1 MRLRPHLVLSLVCAA
16 ATTSLAAQ
24 ADRYE
29 LGLRLRAF
37 ERKLEAT
44 NDEAKRKAA
53 FVELDAAVQAFFG
66 MNMAGVAE
74 AVAKADAAL
83 DGRQPDDAA
92 RFCERLCLR
101 LPQRLVDSSLDVAA
115 AELHLLRFR
124 RDEDLPP
131 MPPGARVVV
140 RIGTADKDAATA
152 PLAEFPLA
160 LPLDIDGVPE
170 GDHTLAWRIE
180 KDGVTLLAREQ
191 SISVAQAPDE
201 RLLALEAKD
210 HGDESIE
217 AATLQSLQKALRGM
231 RKPKTEETILPG
243 ARLLREAESLYAK
256 LEQGGLQQEKG
267 EPYYQS
273 ARAGQFWLRVPTGRS
288 SANVR
293 MFVPEAAAKNPAA
306 TLVFAL
312 HGAGGSENLFFDGY
326 GDGAIVK
333 LCEQRGWILCAPRS
347 SGFSGQDLPALLDA
361 LAARYP
367 VDRSRVLL
375 IGHSMGAMQAMTQAS
390 AKPQA
395 FAAVAALGGG
405 GSARKSEA
413 LTKVPFFVAAG
424 ERDFGRGGAQ
434 SLAAQL
440 EQLGVD
446 ATYRE
451 YPNVEHLAIV
461 QVALPDVFAFFDRS
475 LKGAA
480 DGK

>member
-1 MRLRPHLVLSLVCAA
+1 MRLQSPLVLLLACASTA
-16 ATTSLAAQ
+16 PSLAAQ
-24 ADRYE
+24 ADRHE

-44 NDEAKRKAA
+44 TDEARRKAA

-83 DGRQPDDAA
+83 DGRQPDEMA

-101 LPQRLVDSSLDVAA
+101 LPQRLVDSSLDVAG
-115 AELHLLRFR
+115 AELQLLRFR
-124 RDEDLPP
+124 RDEEVPP
-131 MPPGARVVV
+131 APASARVVV
-140 RIGTADKDAATA
+140 RIGKADKDCASA
-152 PLAEFPLA
+152 PLGEFPLA
-160 LPLDIDGVPE
+160 LPLDIDGIPE
-170 GDHTLAWRIE
+170 GDHTLSWRIE

-191 SISVAQAPDE
+191 SISVAQKPDE
-201 RLLALEAKD
+201 RLQALEAKD
-210 HGDESIE
+210 LGDASIE

-231 RKPKTEETILPG
+231 RKPKPEETILPG
-243 ARLLREAESLYAK
+243 ARLLQEAESLRAM
-256 LEQGGLQQEKG
+256 LEQGKG

-273 ARAGQFWLRVPTGRS
+273 ARAGQFWLRVPTGKS

-293 MFVPEAAAKNPAA
+293 MFVPASAAKVDAS
-306 TLVFAL
+306 TLVVAL

-347 SGFSGQDLPALLDA
+347 SGFTGQDLPALIEA
-361 LAARYP
+361 LTERYR

-375 IGHSMGAMQAMTQAS
+375 IGHSMGAMQAVSQAS

-405 GSARKSEA
+405 GSPRKSDA
-413 LTKVPFFVAAG
+413 LAKVPFFVAAG

-434 SLAAQL
+434 SLATQL
-440 EQLGVD
+440 EQFGVD
-446 ATYRE
+446 ASYRE
-451 YPNVEHLAIV
+451 YPHVEHLAIV
-461 QVALPDVFAFFDRS
+461 QIALPDVFAFFDQS

>member
-16 ATTSLAAQ
+16 AATSLAAQ

-44 NDEAKRKAA
+44 TDETRRKAA

-83 DGRQPDDAA
+83 DARQPDDAA

-124 RDEDLPP
+124 RDEDVPP

-140 RIGTADKDAATA
+140 RIGAADKDVANAA
-152 PLAEFPLA
+152 LAEFPLA
-160 LPLDIDGVPE
+160 LPLDIDGIPE

-201 RLLALEAKD
+201 RLLALEKKD
-210 HGDESIE
+210 LGDESIE
-217 AATLQSLQKALRGM
+217 AATLQSLLKALRGM
-231 RKPKTEETILPG
+231 RKPKPEETILPG
-243 ARLLREAESLYAK
+243 ARLLQEAESLRAM
-256 LEQGGLQQEKG
+256 LEQGKG

-273 ARAGQFWLRVPTGRS
+273 ARAGQFWLRVPTGKS

-306 TLVFAL
+306 TFVFAL

-413 LTKVPFFVAAG
+413 LTKLPFFVAAG

-451 YPNVEHLAIV
+451 YPHVEHLAIV

>member
-1 MRLRPHLVLSLVCAA
+1 MRLRQYLVLSLVCTAA
-16 ATTSLAAQ
+16 ATSLAAQ

-44 NDEAKRKAA
+44 NDEARRKAA

-83 DGRQPDDAA
+83 DGKQPNDAA

-124 RDEDLPP
+124 RDEDVPP

-140 RIGTADKDAATA
+140 RIGGADKDCASA
-152 PLAEFPLA
+152 PLGEFPLA
-160 LPLDIDGVPE
+160 LPLDIDGIPE

-191 SISVAQAPDE
+191 SISLAQKPDE

-210 HGDESIE
+210 LGDGSIE

-231 RKPKTEETILPG
+231 RKPKPEETILPG
-243 ARLLREAESLYAK
+243 ARLLQEAESLRAM
-256 LEQGGLQQEKG
+256 LEQGKG
-267 EPYYQS
+267 DAYYQS
-273 ARAGQFWLRVPTGRS
+273 SRAGQFWLRVPTGKS

-293 MFVPEAAAKNPAA
+293 MFVPESAAKADA
-306 TLVFAL
+306 STLVVAL

-347 SGFSGQDLPALLDA
+347 SGFAGQDLPALIEA
-361 LAARYP
+361 LAERYR

-375 IGHSMGAMQAMTQAS
+375 IGHSMGAMQAVSQAS

-405 GSARKSEA
+405 GSPRKSDA
-413 LTKVPFFVAAG
+413 LAKVPFFVAAG

-434 SLAAQL
+434 GLASQL
-440 EQLGVD
+440 EQFGVD

-451 YPNVEHLAIV
+451 YPHVEHLAIV
-461 QVALPDVFAFFDRS
+461 QVALLDVFAFFDQS

>member
-16 ATTSLAAQ
+16 AATSLAAQ

-44 NDEAKRKAA
+44 NDETRRKAA

-83 DGRQPDDAA
+83 DARQPDDAA

-124 RDEDLPP
+124 RDEDVPP

-140 RIGTADKDAATA
+140 RIGAADKDVANAA
-152 PLAEFPLA
+152 LAEFPLA
-160 LPLDIDGVPE
+160 LPLDIDGIPE

-191 SISVAQAPDE
+191 SISVAQKPDE
-201 RLLALEAKD
+201 RLLALEEKD
-210 HGDESIE
+210 LGDESIE
-217 AATLQSLQKALRGM
+217 AATLQSLLKALRGM
-231 RKPKTEETILPG
+231 RKPKPEETILPG
-243 ARLLREAESLYAK
+243 ARLLQEAESLRAM
-256 LEQGGLQQEKG
+256 LEQGKG

-273 ARAGQFWLRVPTGRS
+273 ARAGQFWLRVPTGKS

-306 TLVFAL
+306 TFVFAL

-413 LTKVPFFVAAG
+413 LTKLPFFVAAG

-451 YPNVEHLAIV
+451 YPHVEHLAIV

>member
-16 ATTSLAAQ
+16 AATSLAAQ

-44 NDEAKRKAA
+44 TDETRRKAA

-83 DGRQPDDAA
+83 DARQPDDAA

-124 RDEDLPP
+124 RDEDVPP

-140 RIGTADKDAATA
+140 RIGTADKDVANAA
-152 PLAEFPLA
+152 LAEFPLA
-160 LPLDIDGVPE
+160 LPLDIDGIPE

-201 RLLALEAKD
+201 RLLALEKKD
-210 HGDESIE
+210 LGDESIE
-217 AATLQSLQKALRGM
+217 AATLQSLLKALRGM
-231 RKPKTEETILPG
+231 RKPKPEETILPG
-243 ARLLREAESLYAK
+243 ARLLQEAESLRAM
-256 LEQGGLQQEKG
+256 LEQGKG

-273 ARAGQFWLRVPTGRS
+273 ARAGQFWLRVPTGKS

-306 TLVFAL
+306 TFVFAL

-413 LTKVPFFVAAG
+413 LTKLPFFVAAG

-451 YPNVEHLAIV
+451 YPHVEHLAIV

>member
-16 ATTSLAAQ
+16 AATSLAAQ

-44 NDEAKRKAA
+44 NDEARRKAA

-124 RDEDLPP
+124 RDEDVPP

-140 RIGTADKDAATA
+140 RIGTADKDVANE

-160 LPLDIDGVPE
+160 LPVDIDGIPE

-191 SISVAQAPDE
+191 SISVAQKPDE
-201 RLLALEAKD
+201 RLLALEEKD
-210 HGDESIE
+210 LGDESIE
-217 AATLQSLQKALRGM
+217 AATLQSLLKALRGM
-231 RKPKTEETILPG
+231 RKPKPEETILPG
-243 ARLLREAESLYAK
+243 ARLLQEAESLRAM
-256 LEQGGLQQEKG
+256 LEQGKG

-273 ARAGQFWLRVPTGRS
+273 ARAGQFWLRVPTGKS

-306 TLVFAL
+306 TFVFAL

-413 LTKVPFFVAAG
+413 LTKLPFFVAAG

-451 YPNVEHLAIV
+451 YPHVEHLAIV